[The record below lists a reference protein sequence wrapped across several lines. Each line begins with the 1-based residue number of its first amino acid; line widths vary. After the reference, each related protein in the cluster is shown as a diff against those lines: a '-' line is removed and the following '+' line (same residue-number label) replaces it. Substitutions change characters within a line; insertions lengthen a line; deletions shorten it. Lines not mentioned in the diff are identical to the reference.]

1 MGFLLGLG
9 YANVAGNPNDVES
22 LLFTIQEFFDDE
34 PPIPEAGTKY
44 YGYSGALRCL
54 STEQAT

>member
-34 PPIPEAGTKY
+34 PLFLRPVQSTTATQEPL
-44 YGYSGALRCL
+44 GA
-54 STEQAT
+54 SPTEQAT